1 MKIFL
6 LEDDPVLG
14 DILEEHL
21 QKQGY
26 AVTRESDGTAAEA
39 VLLKDRFD
47 LLLLDVSVPGISGF
61 ELLEGLRRTGNTT
74 PAIFITARSGSK
86 DLKAGFDLGADDY
99 IRKPFDYE
107 ELDARM
113 AHVIKSRHLDQSH
126 ITLAEGVVF
135 MPGLNRLQVGKQ
147 SVPLRKK
154 EGELLGYLIKNAGR
168 VVGTEELLSN
178 LYAYDEPRDAA
189 TLRTYIKNL
198 RRLMG
203 KELIR
208 NVRGLGYALE
218 PL

>member
-1 MKIFL
+1 MTH
-6 LEDDPVLG
+6 E
-14 DILEEHL
+14 
-21 QKQGY
+21 
-26 AVTRESDGTAAEA
+26 ADGEAAET
-39 VLLKDRFD
+39 LLLSERFD

-74 PAIFITARSGSK
+74 PVIFLTALASSK
-86 DLKAGFDLGADDY
+86 DLKTGFDLGADDY
-99 IRKPFDYE
+99 IRKPFEFE
-107 ELDARM
+107 ELDARLE
-113 AHVIKSRHLDQSH
+113 HVLKSRHLLEKSV
-126 ITLAEGVVF
+126 TLAEGVVF
-135 MPGLNRLQVGKQ
+135 MPGLNRLKVGHE

-154 EGELLGYLIKNAGR
+154 EGELLAYLIKNSGR
-168 VVGTEELLSN
+168 VVSVEEILSN
-178 LYAYDEPRDAA
+178 LYTYDEPRDAA